1 MGHHCIICLSELWDL
16 CWVPEEEITV
26 RICHLFCMSVC
37 LPLFTWST
45 YYAFSACAEKRFLS
59 LFALCVICQ
68 SVKTLTNMP
77 DNTNRMLHHVSTLYH
92 SVVRHVLAVNLILD
106 IIGCVGC
113 RVKCRLQNVNWLETM
128 RARSELEESFAA
140 LWLPLGCFRAPS
152 VGKPATL
159 AYQLLELYCSLWTK
173 HSVSAIRQSK
183 PF

>member
-1 MGHHCIICLSELWDL
+1 MRPLLSTRGGDYCQNLS
-16 CWVPEEEITV
+16 
-26 RICHLFCMSVC
+26 SV
-37 LPLFTWST
+37 LHVSLFTS
-45 YYAFSACAEKRFLS
+45 FHLKHILCLLS
-59 LFALCVICQ
+59 MCRKKVTFLFALCVICQ